1 MHVLILWQSGGDSTA
16 ERAGRAGASVV
27 SNNTG
32 SPAKAAQEN
41 ARVRDQ
47 DRPRKKQR
55 RKGTQDQPTGTAR
68 LLKENAHRINWE
80 FIPSALAML
89 GPDMHEGGAA
99 KTARDKLYFQ
109 VVSAL
114 DIPGSRGLSV
124 SERDAVDVEGRLK
137 LIATNLQTVDQVSCH
152 IALEIL
158 SCSDVMTR
166 RPFCSTC
173 GWYSERASTKCLI
186 QVSCMTT
193 ASIRISLP
201 PWGFRQQAL
210 ESVSSSSVHNT
221 RSAKVFRE
229 HLCSVQR
236 ALTLQNQSHR
246 CMS

>member
-16 ERAGRAGASVV
+16 GRAGRAGASVV

-47 DRPRKKQR
+47 DKPRKKQR
-55 RKGTQDQPTGTAR
+55 KNVTQYEPTGTAR

-80 FIPSALAML
+80 FIPSALATL

-99 KTARDKLYFQ
+99 KTARDKLYFR

-114 DIPGSRGLSV
+114 DIPGMRELGV
-124 SERDAVDVEGRLK
+124 SERDAIDVQWRLK

-158 SCSDVMTR
+158 SCSDVMTI

-193 ASIRISLP
+193 ASIRISFP
-201 PWGFRQQAL
+201 PSGFQQQAL
-210 ESVSSSSVHNT
+210 ESVSSSSVHIT
-221 RSAKVFRE
+221 RSVKVFRE
-229 HLCSVQR
+229 HLFSVQR
-236 ALTLQNQSHR
+236 ALTVQNQSHR